1 MQVILGAGG
10 VIGNGLAAELK
21 NYTGKVR
28 LAARNPEK
36 VNPDDEVVKTD
47 LTLFSDVDRA
57 VKGSVVAYLTAGL
70 KYKTSVWQQQWPL
83 IMKNTIDACKKHG
96 VKLVFFDNVYLY
108 GLVDGPMTEST
119 PVNPTSKKGEVRA
132 LLNRMLMDEIQSGA
146 LTALIARAADF
157 YGPGATNTFVHPMV
171 FEKLRQ
177 GKKASW
183 LCNDSVP
190 HSMIYTPDAVRGT
203 ALLGNTDD
211 AFGRA
216 WHLPTRDNPP
226 TGREFIGM
234 VAKYYGTSPS
244 LQVLK
249 PWMLKMVGVFNPLV
263 RESVELL
270 YQNEHPYI
278 VDSSDFESRFFR
290 ATSYEEGVRTTAA
303 PSRVP
308 AAGLSLT

>member
-1 MQVILGAGG
+1 M
-10 VIGNGLAAELK
+10 
-21 NYTGKVR
+21 
-28 LAARNPEK
+28 
-36 VNPDDEVVKTD
+36 
-47 LTLFSDVDRA
+47 
-57 VKGSVVAYLTAGL
+57 
-70 KYKTSVWQQQWPL
+70 
-83 IMKNTIDACKKHG
+83 
-96 VKLVFFDNVYLY
+96 
-108 GLVDGPMTEST
+108 
-119 PVNPTSKKGEVRA
+119 
-132 LLNRMLMDEIQSGA
+132 LNRMLMDEIQSGA

-171 FEKLRQ
+171 FEKLRH

-226 TGREFIGM
+226 TGREFIEM
-234 VAKYYGTSPS
+234 VAKNYGTSPS
-244 LQVLK
+244 WQVLK

-263 RESVELL
+263 RESIELL
-270 YQNEHPYI
+270 YQNEYPYI

-290 ATSYEEGVRTTAA
+290 ATSYDEGIRTTAA
-303 PSRVP
+303 LP
-308 AAGLSLT
+308 L

>member
-47 LTLFSDVDRA
+47 LIRSSDVDRA
-57 VKGSVVAYLTAGL
+57 VKGSDVAYLAAGL
-70 KYKTSVWQQQWPL
+70 QYKTSVWQQQWPL
-83 IMKNTIDACKKHG
+83 IMRNTIDACKKHG
-96 VKLVFFDNVYLY
+96 TKLVFFDNVYLY
-108 GLVDGPMTEST
+108 GQVDGAMTEST
-119 PVNPTSKKGEVRA
+119 PVNPASKKGEVRA

-171 FEKLRQ
+171 FEKLRH

-211 AFGRA
+211 ALGRV

-226 TGREFIGM
+226 TGREFIEM
-234 VAKYYGTSPS
+234 VAKNYGTSPS
-244 LQVLK
+244 WQVLK

-263 RESVELL
+263 RESIELL
-270 YQNEHPYI
+270 YQNEYPYI

-290 ATSYEEGVRTTAA
+290 ATSYDEGIRTTAA
-303 PSRVP
+303 LP
-308 AAGLSLT
+308 L